1 MHPAGRT
8 HSPLLFQPASPI
20 TIRQPEARRNSDNG
34 NVDDGMFHLESTLI
48 SFPPRNVSIF
58 SLYCITCSKRRA
70 TTYSMMITF
79 FLLSLCSFV
88 SFFFHPIRA
97 PSITFSRKR
106 AGHFSDCRT
115 TIARDGMNKFIW
127 NGRERVKRHNARH
140 TLSCREKD
148 FTVPASSA
156 ESTVH

>member
-1 MHPAGRT
+1 MKLSINWMIVTRLPISFPSHNVSQITQTPPEIIEKEVTLDGTKNGIECIQPEERT
-8 HSPLLFQPASPI
+8 PSFFFQPASPI

-79 FLLSLCSFV
+79 FFSPSAVLFL
-88 SFFFHPIRA
+88 FF
-97 PSITFSRKR
+97 
-106 AGHFSDCRT
+106 
-115 TIARDGMNKFIW
+115 
-127 NGRERVKRHNARH
+127 
-140 TLSCREKD
+140 
-148 FTVPASSA
+148 SSNQGA
-156 ESTVH
+156 VNHIL